1 MISHWESVRY
11 AGKTVLGVAA
21 LLATLMAI
29 LYTTASDA
37 LVTPVLQLGK
47 PRHRLIYGKV
57 STSFANSNYIMDQC
71 KTPISQ
77 LMDPTYSGQ
86 TCISIEHPGQAYHN
100 YMQYLTTWVDNINSG
115 NGSDDLNHRPAPVG
129 MVSIFPIFIF
139 LIKHKT
145 DGRTSSRSKSLF
157 PYPCSSSRVQEN
169 VLTLHDT

>member
-37 LVTPVLQLGK
+37 LVTPNLQFGK
-47 PRHRLIYGKV
+47 PHHRLIYGKV
-57 STSFANSNYIMDQC
+57 STSFANSKYIMGQC
-71 KTPISQ
+71 KTPISP
-77 LMDPTYSGQ
+77 LMDPSYSAS

-100 YMQYLTTWVDNINSG
+100 YMQYLTTWVDNIDSG

-129 MVSIFPIFIF
+129 MVSIIPIYIF
-139 LIKHKT
+139 LSREKSII
-145 DGRTSSRSKSLF
+145 GRLPARKVFSHT
-157 PYPCSSSRVQEN
+157 RVQ
-169 VLTLHDT
+169 THAFKRTY